1 MRSKLLLTV
10 FVAAVVMVSTLI
22 LWPVSTSFSAT
33 ASGEVMKIGL
43 IHSLSG
49 PFGMLTKYSIPAIQ
63 MAFDKVNESG
73 GLLGKQVQLIIRDDQ
88 GDPSIVAQ
96 KLTELKGEG
105 CVAILGPF
113 MGANGRPATQWATAN
128 KMTLVTYASA
138 TLIDRINCPKYVFF
152 TTPLEISRAEAI
164 YRGMLSR
171 PIKSYFF
178 IGNDIVD
185 SHDMYEYIVN
195 KMKKEHP
202 EIVNLGD
209 LWVGLTSFEFSNLIS
224 TALAKKPDVLI
235 SGSAGPGWAA
245 FCQQGMKFNLFKR
258 TRVVATYALE
268 SAVTKSFGKNYPEGV
283 ETTSWAPYWDNSKPM
298 KDYLQAHLKVAEGLY
313 PADKGME
320 CYLGTLALIAGI
332 KKAGSVDPDTL
343 SSAMENMSV
352 DTPLGTLHFNEYDH
366 QLKIPIWWSTT
377 GYSKDFPLAVGVKN
391 VKYGDDLYPTKEELA
406 ALKAAS
412 GK

>member
-1 MRSKLLLTV
+1 M
-10 FVAAVVMVSTLI
+10 
-22 LWPVSTSFSAT
+22 P
-33 ASGEVMKIGL
+33 
-43 IHSLSG
+43 
-49 PFGMLTKYSIPAIQ
+49 
-63 MAFDKVNESG
+63 
-73 GLLGKQVQLIIRDDQ
+73 
-88 GDPSIVAQ
+88 
-96 KLTELKGEG
+96 
-105 CVAILGPF
+105 
-113 MGANGRPATQWATAN
+113 
-128 KMTLVTYASA
+128 LVTYASA
-138 TLIDRINCPKYVFF
+138 TLIDRVNCPKYVFF
-152 TTPLEISRAEAI
+152 TTPLEISRAEAM
-164 YRGMLSR
+164 YRGMLSQ

-185 SHDMYEYIVN
+185 SHDMYEYIAN

-245 FCQQGMKFNLFKR
+245 FCQQGMKFNLFKK

-268 SAVTKSFGKNYPEGV
+268 SAVTKSFGKNYPEGI

-343 SSAMENMSV
+343 ASTMENLSV
-352 DTPLGTLHFNEYDH
+352 ETPLGTLHFNDYDH
-366 QLKIPIWWSTT
+366 QLKIPIWWSIT

-391 VKYGDDLYPTKEELA
+391 MKYGDDLYPTKAEIA
-406 ALKAAS
+406 VLKSA

>member
-10 FVAAVVMVSTLI
+10 FVVAVVMVSTLI
-22 LWPVSTSFSAT
+22 LWPVSPSFSAT

-49 PFGMLTKYSIPAIQ
+49 PFGMLTKYSMPVIQ
-63 MAFDKVNESG
+63 MEFDKLNASG
-73 GLLGKQVQLIIRDDQ
+73 GLLGKQVQLIVRDDQ

-113 MGANGRPATQWATAN
+113 MGANGRPATQWAAAN
-128 KMTLVTYASA
+128 KMPLVTYASA

-152 TTPLEISRAEAI
+152 TTPLEISRAEAM
-164 YRGMLSR
+164 YRGMLSQ

-185 SHDMYEYIVN
+185 SHDMYEYIAN

-245 FCQQGMKFNLFKR
+245 FCQQGMKFNLFKK

-268 SAVTKSFGKNYPEGV
+268 SAVTKSFGKNYPEGI

-332 KKAGSVDPDTL
+332 KKAGRL
-343 SSAMENMSV
+343 IRI
-352 DTPLGTLHFNEYDH
+352 H
-366 QLKIPIWWSTT
+366 
-377 GYSKDFPLAVGVKN
+377 
-391 VKYGDDLYPTKEELA
+391 
-406 ALKAAS
+406 
-412 GK
+412 